1 MSDTPRTNKEAMI
14 YFAGTERELDEHE
27 DVLLNLARQLER
39 ELGQARKLAERLID
53 SIENEYGS
61 DHDTFTSYRD
71 NYEQL
76 FNVKYEIKD
85 Y

>member
-1 MSDTPRTNKEAMI
+1 MSETPR
-14 YFAGTERELDEHE
+14 LDALTDYAYEWE
-27 DVLLNLARQLER
+27 VRDLAAQLER

-53 SIENEYGS
+53 SIESEYGS

>member
-1 MSDTPRTNKEAMI
+1 MSDTPRLDALTDYAYEW
-14 YFAGTERELDEHE
+14 EVREL
-27 DVLLNLARQLER
+27 AAQLER
-39 ELGQARKLAERLID
+39 ELGQARELTERIID
-53 SIENEYGS
+53 SIEYEYGS
-61 DHDTFTSYRD
+61 DHSTFIYYRN